1 MLIRLFAI
9 GMLLLLTRCSDAG
22 VPVSLAGGNES
33 SPAQTLAVSS
43 SPISQEALR
52 EAIAAERQQ
61 VVSSRP
67 AAERRDVD
75 ALYDRGEG
83 APVWIDAGGRLTAHA
98 RAGLTLLDHAASH
111 GLDPAAYGVAEL
123 TSLAQNLDDV
133 EPVPLALS
141 ARFDVLM
148 TAGVLR
154 YCRHVH
160 LGRVDPR
167 TLGHQLTIP
176 VEEHDFA
183 EIVWWAIAGGRLT
196 EAAGEMEPPLPQY
209 QALKGALARYRS
221 LAAMDVRAP
230 TFAGTVR
237 PGEPFADV
245 ATLHRLLVTLGDMP
259 EDTPLASPDLYDDV
273 IRAGVVRFQQRHGLD
288 ADGVI
293 GRATQEAL
301 SVPLSWRARQIE
313 LALERLRWLPD
324 LSQGRLIAVNIPM
337 FRLWAW
343 DDVTSG
349 APAVTMAVIV
359 GRALNTRTPVFADE
373 MEYLIF
379 RPYWNVPSSILR
391 NESIPAIRRNP
402 GYLTRE
408 NLEIVRGPSDS
419 APVLAPTP
427 ENIEALGQ
435 GDVRLRQRP
444 GPRNALGLVKFMFPN
459 QNDVYM
465 HDTPAPQ
472 LFARSRRD
480 FSHGCIRVENPT
492 ELAEWVLGRNPSWT
506 REQIVAAMN
515 GTDNRRIDLA
525 ESIQVVIFYTTAV
538 VLPEDGSVHF
548 AQDVYGHDARLDKAL

>member
-1 MLIRLFAI
+1 MVIRLVAI
-9 GMLLLLTRCSDAG
+9 GMLLLLTGCREAG
-22 VPVSLAGGNES
+22 VPIGLAQGDEPS
-33 SPAQTLAVSS
+33 SAQSPAPSA
-43 SPISQEALR
+43 SPLPHEALR
-52 EAIAAERQQ
+52 NALAAERQQ
-61 VVSSRP
+61 TGSTLAS
-67 AAERRDVD
+67 AERRDVD
-75 ALYDRGEG
+75 ALYDDAAN
-83 APVWIDAGGRLTAHA
+83 APLWIDPAGRLTAQA
-98 RAGLTLLDHAASH
+98 RAGLTLLDQAALQ
-111 GLDPAAYGVAEL
+111 GLDPASYDVAEL
-123 TSLAQNLDDV
+123 TTLAQGLDV
-133 EPVPLALS
+133 PALVPVALA

-154 YCRHVH
+154 YFRHLH

-176 VEEHDFA
+176 GEEHDFA
-183 EIVWWAIAGGRLT
+183 EIVWTAIEGARLA
-196 EAAGEMEPPLPQY
+196 EAAVEMEPPLPQY
-209 QALKGALARYRS
+209 QALKAALARYRS
-221 LAAMDVRAP
+221 LAALHVRAP
-230 TFAGTVR
+230 AFDGTVR
-237 PGEPFADV
+237 PGEPFAEA
-245 ATLHRLLVTLGDMP
+245 ATLQRLLMTLGDLP

-293 GRATQEAL
+293 GKATQEAL
-301 SVPLSWRARQIE
+301 AVPLSRRVRQIE

-324 LSQGRLIAVNIPM
+324 LNHGRLIAVNIPM

-349 APAVTMAVIV
+349 TPALTMAVIV

-373 MEYLIF
+373 MEYVIF

-391 NESIPAIRRNP
+391 NESLPAIRRNP
-402 GYLTRE
+402 AYLTQQ
-408 NLEIVRGPSDS
+408 NLEIVRGQSDT

-427 ENIEALGQ
+427 ENIAALGR

-444 GPRNALGLVKFMFPN
+444 GPGNALGLVKFMFPN

-492 ELAEWVLGRNPSWT
+492 GLAQWLLGHDPSWT

-515 GTDNRRIDLA
+515 AGDNRRVNLA
-525 ESIQVVIFYTTAV
+525 EPIQVVIFYTTAV

-548 AQDVYGHDARLDKAL
+548 AQDLYGHDLRLDKAL